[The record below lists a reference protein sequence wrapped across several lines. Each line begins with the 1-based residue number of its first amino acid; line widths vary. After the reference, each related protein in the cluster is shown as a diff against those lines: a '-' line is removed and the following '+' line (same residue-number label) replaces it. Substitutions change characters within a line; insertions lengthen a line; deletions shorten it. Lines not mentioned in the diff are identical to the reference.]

1 MDDICDS
8 VRTEEEA
15 RELTKCIDNVLET
28 GGFKVKGWLSNKAKE
43 SNTDQEETKEATILN
58 NTSEEKVLRVA
69 WNTHA
74 DVFTF
79 KVQSEL
85 LHCQEPKL
93 LSKRKILSQVARIYN
108 PIGFASA
115 FLIRAKIGLQ
125 ELWKKGIDWDEKLP
139 PEIQEKWTSLFQ
151 EMLTLND
158 ISFERC
164 LTPPDAI
171 GLPVLCVFSDASED
185 AFGTC
190 ECARWQLSNGEYDVR
205 FIAAKSGVAPLKRL
219 TIPRLEL
226 QGAVLASRLCK
237 TIVEESRFKFDK
249 VVLFLDSKIVLAWI
263 RSEARKF
270 KPFVQLELVRYRA
283 VQTPLNGN
291 TFLESLTWLTMC
303 LVV

>member
-1 MDDICDS
+1 M
-8 VRTEEEA
+8 E
-15 RELTKCIDNVLET
+15 
-28 GGFKVKGWLSNKAKE
+28 
-43 SNTDQEETKEATILN
+43 
-58 NTSEEKVLRVA
+58 
-69 WNTHA
+69 HPA

-93 LSKRKILSQVARIYN
+93 LSKRKILSQVARTYD
-108 PIGFASA
+108 PMGFASA

-125 ELWKKGIDWDEKLP
+125 ELWKKGIDWDDKLP

-158 ISFERC
+158 ISFESERC

-190 ECARWQLSNGEYDVR
+190 AYARWQLSNGGYDVR
-205 FIAAKSGVAPLKRL
+205 FIAAKSRVAPLKRL

-226 QGAVLASRLCK
+226 
-237 TIVEESRFKFDK
+237 
-249 VVLFLDSKIVLAWI
+249 
-263 RSEARKF
+263 
-270 KPFVQLELVRYRA
+270 
-283 VQTPLNGN
+283 
-291 TFLESLTWLTMC
+291 
-303 LVV
+303 